1 MFGAL
6 WSPFLL
12 APVVGWGPFGPC
24 WKPLASSSSWSTN
37 NLHYTKIATT
47 LRFNRNFL
55 CRILLNKKQWHKSIK
70 WNHNQKA
77 WHENSSFFNSIFG
90 HQRGSS
96 AVRELFYHV
105 RQGNTVVW
113 TPFHFKT
120 RLSIQIIWEAMKKL
134 KKKEEIIMI

>member
-1 MFGAL
+1 MQPLPSSSCGGLGILSVLLEDFGL
-6 WSPFLL
+6 N
-12 APVVGWGPFGPC
+12 
-24 WKPLASSSSWSTN
+24 SSWSTN

-90 HQRGSS
+90 HQRGSD
-96 AVRELFYHV
+96 AAWELFYYV

-120 RLSIQIIWEAMKKL
+120 RPSIQIIWEAMKKL